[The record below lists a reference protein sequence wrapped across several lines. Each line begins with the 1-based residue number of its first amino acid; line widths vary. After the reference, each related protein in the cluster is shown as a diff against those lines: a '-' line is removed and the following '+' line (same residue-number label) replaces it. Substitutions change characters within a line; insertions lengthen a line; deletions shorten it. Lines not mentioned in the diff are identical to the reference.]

1 MCINI
6 HVVRVTINAKENI
19 QSFITVK
26 LSHFLKDINLETF
39 HQESDAYDKKEKK
52 LASVVPGLWGF
63 LHVSQRKQ
71 LDYLGA
77 LGKMKIKVKKKKTN
91 SLYFKDNDWHTEGM
105 HQHKVNF
112 HEKH

>member
-71 LDYLGA
+71 LDYLCGSS
-77 LGKMKIKVKKKKTN
+77 GQNEDQSQK
-91 SLYFKDNDWHTEGM
+91 
-105 HQHKVNF
+105 
-112 HEKH
+112 EKNKLTLF